1 MNEEKIEAL
10 MKKWNCSRE
19 EAIEIIEWDKEA
31 DTMKSVKE
39 MEKDLTPEQ
48 KKAAKSARITTSEK
62 KHGERKV
69 ERKPNEDKRTI
80 IQRLFEAVLGIDTT
94 AKVSNVERQID
105 FTLNGTEYSITLTA
119 HRKAK

>member
-1 MNEEKIEAL
+1 MNEKKIEAL
-10 MKKWNCSRE
+10 MKKWGCTRE
-19 EAIEIIEWDKEA
+19 EAIEMINWDSQTDKMSIKEVNA
-31 DTMKSVKE
+31 E
-39 MEKDLTPEQ
+39 LTPEQ
-48 KKAAKSARITTSEK
+48 KKAAKAARITTSEK

-69 ERKPNEDKRTI
+69 ERKPNEDKRSI

-94 AKVSNVERQID
+94 AKVSNLERQID

>member
-1 MNEEKIEAL
+1 MNEKKIEAL
-10 MKKWNCSRE
+10 MKKWGCTRE
-19 EAIEIIEWDKEA
+19 EAIEMINWDSQTDKMTIKEVNA
-31 DTMKSVKE
+31 E
-39 MEKDLTPEQ
+39 LTPEQ
-48 KKAAKSARITTSEK
+48 KKAAKAARITTSEK

-69 ERKPNEDKRTI
+69 ERKPNEDKRSI

-94 AKVSNVERQID
+94 AKISNLERQID